1 MAQQTINIG
10 TNPNDGTGDPLRT
23 AFDKT
28 NDNFTELYNENAIG
42 FPYTGSAQITSSED
56 MSGAVLG
63 VTGSIEVF
71 GDIYAQN
78 IQCNQLQAP
87 FSSDTRIELN
97 DDSIEYFIDDQSMM
111 RQNNVNGNG
120 LIEFNRNQQNI
131 DFVVLGDVSD
141 DLLYVD
147 ASENRVGIKT
157 ETPSYDLDV
166 NGTIRATN
174 YIGNLPS
181 SPPSTTGQFY
191 TVDSSTLGGV
201 QGYKV
206 VVVV

>member
-42 FPYTGSAQITSSED
+42 FPYTGSAQITASDGMVGS
-56 MSGAVLG
+56 VLG
-63 VTGSIEVF
+63 ITGSVEIF
-71 GDIYAQN
+71 GDVYAQN
-78 IQCNQLQAP
+78 IQCNQVQAP

-97 DDSIEYFIDDQSMM
+97 DDSLEYFIDDQSMM
-111 RQNNVNGNG
+111 RQNNISGVG

-131 DFVVLGDVSD
+131 DFVVLGDVSNN
-141 DLLYVD
+141 LLYVD

-157 ETPSYDLDV
+157 TTPSYDLDV
-166 NGTIRATN
+166 NGTIKASN
-174 YIGNLPS
+174 YIGNLPTS
-181 SPPSTTGQFY
+181 APATTGQFY

-206 VVVV
+206 EVVA